1 MPVYDITDERTGRKF
16 KLEGDSEPTE
26 LELEEIFASQSEPE
40 QPQLPAGSIATPPRG
55 FAAVPDILTNPLDQG
70 RGVVAGW
77 SEPMEQQN
85 ESFPKLLADVGAGTV
100 GAGMELMD
108 KGVTGALNLPTTA
121 ANYIKGQAPGMAG
134 YTEPRFKAG
143 ESVFNL
149 FDEFTPEELAQM
161 SPGEQRAA
169 GVASAV
175 GKSANML
182 TTPGNLATLPLIT
195 GKLAKPVASA
205 ILGNVAL
212 SEPAAIERAY
222 QSWKDPNTTPFEAAE
237 AFGEAAVV
245 NPTFAALLGSQLRTP
260 KGPAPAPRLSPEIEA
275 AAAKGGSPVRR
286 LGLKIPEGEFAQP
299 GILPLADAALRE
311 AQSPIQVPG
320 RTPAIELLRNELQP
334 PTMDLIEPTKAV
346 GARGREAGESIVKP
360 TLEGVKVEPG
370 FERTAS
376 DMLQERDRTGALKPR
391 EGFTPARTQA
401 ARAKTPAEK
410 IDIEPSIEDASI
422 INESI
427 GNIKTEAGVRT
438 SEPIKREAG
447 RTDAGDGSSPIAAG
461 GRGRGDVYSETENV
475 GGSSLRERGVEGS
488 RGEAKVPV
496 IIERVNAKDRR
507 DWTKLPS
514 SFEQDA
520 VRAAYN
526 SAKELFPKKAISQR
540 VRASKASTFKEL
552 RSAIDEALSKYRPE
566 LKSGESPIRETITP
580 ASDNPIGN
588 NAAGEK
594 LYQRKDGSVYR
605 IRMDRKD
612 RPSGY
617 PDFGGDLAQADA
629 SLRVTDENP
638 IASIESQ
645 PISNWKQQVA
655 DSGFKDQTQWS
666 YEFAEKNPNATSSD
680 LLAAKQRA
688 LEAGKAAGFPD
699 QGMKMQFFSE
709 AAKWRQALDAAKKL
723 ENPSKEQLGA
733 IEQEIGVGGMDRGA
747 ELQAA
752 LKREGE
758 SLKAEPK
765 TYEITEP
772 PTLQEAQSIASNWM
786 KENPGG
792 LKIKIA
798 DDYQGMPDAAH
809 QAAYRQ
815 GANPVGIKAF
825 VNGREVWLNR
835 QMHDNAQDLTGSIW
849 HEQFGHFATDKKLGP
864 KRIGRFMSQV
874 HDSFAKDPLMD
885 DVRSRYTKADKTRLG
900 REFVARVSENPNA
913 NPSAWKR
920 IVAMVRQWL
929 RDIGFV
935 KTVTEN
941 DIQSLLRGAMD
952 SLKKQEAGMSP
963 DDISLSL
970 KSAADAANE
979 RFPSAKPN
987 KPGVAPGQVSPSAG
1001 GQPGAPI
1008 AQRGAAAPPPTGRP
1022 PIAAAAGG
1030 AQPGRTPVTLDDIYK
1045 IFEPEK
1051 KASPTLKQ
1059 RAVNIAEAFRTGVS
1073 SKFRPVNK
1081 LAEDIAKSYGLGKP
1095 KDIAGIMEQLKGSQG
1110 KGEADVFRFDRDVA
1124 KLVKGNEKDFNAYMF
1139 LRRSLDRLEQDAADV
1154 AAGGKPR
1161 RSVSQYTPDIIG
1173 DKIRALEAKVGPD
1186 KLRAMENAA
1195 RQYQKYMDDALRLQV
1210 ESGRMSQEVYNE
1222 IKAGN
1227 QFYAP
1232 FKVMKY
1238 LEESSKPA
1246 GAGKRIDTTADF
1258 TKAMEGIEDPDF
1270 KLGDMLGAARQ
1281 GILMSRILAD
1291 KNTAM
1296 RNIAEL
1302 SAFDT
1307 RGDFIKKLAPTADAP
1322 RGWEAVNVFEN
1333 GKQNRY
1339 AVQPEVAEAIQL
1351 YGGNAG
1357 GVISRALSYSS
1368 IPFRAG
1374 ATALNIPFQ
1383 ISNLLADQPRAALI
1397 SKYGLRNVNDLINYP
1412 MDFVHALFASVSKDV
1427 FGVNSKLM
1435 FDFLDSGVAG
1445 TTVQEYL
1452 TPDALKFRE
1461 PSNISKSRKLASSV
1475 INTLPNFAQA
1485 IEQVS
1490 KVMGVKR
1497 AMRFEGVTDGKQL
1510 AKQVPEA
1517 ITELRRFSGSP
1528 DFGRQGKWVEQ
1539 ARLNLLYMFLNAR
1552 IQGTVADVG
1561 RLAGRDGKGTAAQT
1575 WAKIGAAVGIP
1586 TAYLYMLNQRPE
1598 FKEDYDS
1605 RPADEKRNYWLIP
1618 KDSFI
1623 VNDDG
1628 EKMRDYWRIPKREV
1642 SKWVAN
1648 LTETALDFAK
1658 QRDPENLM
1666 GFGEAMIEEISPV
1679 NITGETAQERLESI
1693 GASLNPLVKAPLE
1706 FAMGRDMYRHKEIMS
1721 DQMSKASPEMQFTP
1735 RTAEAFKKLAN
1746 AMPDIAPDV
1755 LRSPLMLENLTR
1767 NMTAGLITQF
1777 MPRKPVEGRSGWEN
1791 NPLLARFQAVPYKDN
1806 SEFRDEVTQLEREAA
1821 DEQLNRHRTA
1831 TKLLDDNK
1839 GLDLAAIVE
1848 KAPRDERLIKHM
1860 ADLWVAKENGIT
1872 GQERQLLALPVRQ
1885 RAAYIANK
1893 LRGLDAAQKDEM
1905 IMDLGRKRILTE
1917 AVFQELGQLMEA
1929 K

>member
-26 LELEEIFASQSEPE
+26 LELEEIFASSEPE
-40 QPQLPAGSIATPPRG
+40 PQPQLPAGSIAAPPRG
-55 FAAVPDILTNPLDQG
+55 FAAVPDILSNPLDPGQG
-70 RGVVAGW
+70 AVAGW
-77 SEPMEQQN
+77 SEPMEQRN

-108 KGVTGALNLPTTA
+108 KGVTGALNLPTAA

-149 FDEFTPEELAQM
+149 FDEFTPDELAQM
-161 SPGEQRAA
+161 SPGQQREA
-169 GVASAV
+169 GMASSA
-175 GKSANML
+175 GKAANML

-245 NPTFAALLGSQLRTP
+245 NPTFAALLGSSLRTP
-260 KGPAPAPRLSPEIEA
+260 KGPAPAPRLSPEVEA
-275 AAAKGGSPVRR
+275 AAARGGSPVRR

-334 PTMDLIEPTKAV
+334 PTMDLIEPTKSIIPGGGPAV
-346 GARGREAGESIVKP
+346 GGKLTFMRPGEALAEGGTAALGSASPKPKPIQLKNKPGERPQAAIPENPTIQQIIESPESNFRDWVKSGGNSTKVKNTLSIEE
-360 TLEGVKVEPG
+360 LIAERDAYYQEA
-370 FERTAS
+370 RTAY
-376 DMLQERDRTGALKPR
+376 E
-391 EGFTPARTQA
+391 
-401 ARAKTPAEK
+401 
-410 IDIEPSIEDASI
+410 
-422 INESI
+422 
-427 GNIKTEAGVRT
+427 
-438 SEPIKREAG
+438 
-447 RTDAGDGSSPIAAG
+447 TDKAAG
-461 GRGRGDVYSETENV
+461 GAVGD
-475 GGSSLRERGVEGS
+475 
-488 RGEAKVPV
+488 
-496 IIERVNAKDRR
+496 
-507 DWTKLPS
+507 
-514 SFEQDA
+514 
-520 VRAAYN
+520 
-526 SAKELFPKKAISQR
+526 KA
-540 VRASKASTFKEL
+540 TG
-552 RSAIDEALSKYRPE
+552 
-566 LKSGESPIRETITP
+566 LKQ
-580 ASDNPIGN
+580 
-588 NAAGEK
+588 K
-594 LYQRKDGSVYR
+594 
-605 IRMDRKD
+605 
-612 RPSGY
+612 
-617 PDFGGDLAQADA
+617 GDLIDQIIKDADSGA
-629 SLRVTDENP
+629 SLRVTDAESP

-655 DSGFKDQTQWS
+655 DSGFKDQTKWS
-666 YEFAEKNPNATSSD
+666 YEFAEKNPNATSAD

-733 IEQEIGVGGMDRGA
+733 IEQEIGVGGLDRGA

-752 LKREGE
+752 LKREGS
-758 SLKAEPK
+758 SLKSQPK
-765 TYEITEP
+765 TTDLTE
-772 PTLQEAQSIASNWM
+772 TVLHDDVIGEVGKLKQEF
-786 KENPGG
+786 PGG
-792 LKIKIA
+792 LEVVIV
-798 DDYQGMPDAAH
+798 DSYQKLPDSIH
-809 QAAYRQ
+809 QTAYRQ
-815 GANPVGIKAF
+815 GANPMGISGAVSGGKVYINSA
-825 VNGREVWLNR
+825 NIGSLAEVR
-835 QMHDNAQDLTGSIW
+835 QIFL
-849 HEQFGHFATDKKLGP
+849 HEQAGHFATDKTLGP
-864 KRIGRFMSQV
+864 KLQKFMGQV
-874 HDSFAKDPLMD
+874 HESFKNDPLMSD
-885 DVRSRYTKADKTRLG
+885 TASRYKDADATRLG
-900 REFVARVSENPNA
+900 REFVARLAENPKS
-913 NPSAWKR
+913 NPTAWNKV
-920 IVAMVRQWL
+920 VAQFRSWL
-929 RDIGFV
+929 RDIGWV
-935 KTVTEN
+935 KKVTEN
-941 DIQSLLRGAMD
+941 DIQVLLSRAMD

-970 KSAADAANE
+970 KSAAEKANE
-979 RFPSAKPN
+979 RFPIEG
-987 KPGVAPGQVSPSAG
+987 KPGVAPGNVSPKAG
-1001 GQPGAPI
+1001 VPAGLPSN
-1008 AQRGAAAPPPTGRP
+1008 QRGAAAPPPTGRP
-1022 PIAAAAGG
+1022 PIRAAAGG

-1045 IFEPEK
+1045 IFEPET

-1081 LAEDIAKSYGLGKP
+1081 LAQDIAKSYGLGKP

-1124 KLVKGNEKDFNAYMF
+1124 KLVKGSEKDFNAYMF
-1139 LRRSLDRLEQDAADV
+1139 LQRTLDRLNQDAADV

-1210 ESGRMSQEVYNE
+1210 ESGRMSQAVYNE

-1258 TKAMEGIEDPDF
+1258 TKAMEGIEDPNF

-1291 KNTAM
+1291 KNIAM

-1307 RGDFIKKLAPTADAP
+1307 QGKFIKKLAPTADAP

-1339 AVQPEVAEAIQL
+1339 AVKPEVAEAIQL

-1397 SKYGLRNVNDLINYP
+1397 SKYGLRSVNDLINYP
-1412 MDFVHALFASVSKDV
+1412 MDFVHALFASVGKDV

-1452 TPDALKFRE
+1452 TPNALKFRE
-1461 PSNISKSRKLASSV
+1461 PSNISRSRRLASSV

-1490 KVMGVKR
+1490 KVLGVKR

-1605 RPADEKRNYWLIP
+1605 RPDDEKRNYWLIP

-1658 QRDPENLM
+1658 QRDPENLLQ
-1666 GFGEAMIEEISPV
+1666 FGEAMIEEISPINV
-1679 NITGETAQERLESI
+1679 TGETAQERLESI

-1821 DEQLNRHRTA
+1821 DEQLTRHRTA

-1917 AVFQELGQLMEA
+1917 AVFQELGQLMEN